1 MEVRSLN
8 PSSTEPAE
16 VTGYL
21 YNSHFDKLS
30 DHAKS
35 FSNRLI
41 PHSTRIL
48 HVTKILGLSGVSVYP
63 FKV

>member
-8 PSSTEPAE
+8 PSGTEPAE

-41 PHSTRIL
+41 PHSTQE
-48 HVTKILGLSGVSVYP
+48 
-63 FKV
+63 FW